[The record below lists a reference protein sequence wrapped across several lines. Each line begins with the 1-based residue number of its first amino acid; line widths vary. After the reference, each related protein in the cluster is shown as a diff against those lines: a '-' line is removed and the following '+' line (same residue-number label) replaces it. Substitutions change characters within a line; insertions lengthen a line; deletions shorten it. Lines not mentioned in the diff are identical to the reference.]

1 MRLGLR
7 TTLPLAAC
15 AATAAASVAHVLI
28 DVIGDFALPHDT
40 YDDIAHASRGLAS
53 GIALILA
60 FALALGGLRICCELA
75 ARYRHRLP
83 RLRLCAGE
91 RFAFLFATLLGAV
104 AGVPAMECLD
114 DRLAGVP
121 VHSLADAFGGSIL
134 LGVATTVI
142 CAALVGWLVY
152 ALARWLV
159 SHRDHIAAIIETLVR
174 RHASSALPR
183 VADLSLQLRAPRRR
197 RAPHALRLC
206 KRGPPMALGLEH
218 HEFSRLL
225 QGDSREP
232 RTFARVAC
240 ARRARNRAH
249 LCIAGVRCAGA
260 DADRQH
266 CRHGRRQSQRR
277 PAPRR

>member
-1 MRLGLR
+1 M
-7 TTLPLAAC
+7 
-15 AATAAASVAHVLI
+15 AHVLI

-134 LGVATTVI
+134 LGVATTVV

-218 HEFSRLL
+218 HAILTSTTR
-225 QGDSREP
+225 R
-232 RTFARVAC
+232 FA
-240 ARRARNRAH
+240 
-249 LCIAGVRCAGA
+249 
-260 DADRQH
+260 
-266 CRHGRRQSQRR
+266 
-277 PAPRR
+277 